1 MRFRFAGESN
11 SAQTSTSIGRNFK
24 PEFGHYRSFTILI
37 RKNVTGTGFAVCEGR
52 HEKMPS
58 HHRRMAIAL
67 MTRWFEHVQVGGA
80 FNDTVFAIFSEDSPL
95 GRFAD
100 GEVISFDE
108 ETPILVRLRTW
119 NLRLFQVTKHIDGT
133 SFDDPSAIQQTFAV
147 GTVFSDCP
155 PLRSARAQLR
165 HAALPWVFDG
175 EALFRPGMK
184 NFGFGEIVVRQL
196 LGTLPYHLSAL
207 TSAVECPSPG
217 RHHVMAKCRQ
227 CTDVRRY
234 GASQQR
240 PAQAISLSRELA
252 GAAAFAI
259 LP

>member
-24 PEFGHYRSFTILI
+24 PQFGHYRSFTILI
-37 RKNVTGTGFAVCEGR
+37 RINVTGTGFAVCEGR
-52 HEKMPS
+52 HEKMPA

-80 FNDTVFAIFSEDSPL
+80 FNDTIFAIFSEDSPL

-133 SFDDPSAIQQTFAV
+133 SFDDPSAILFHK
-147 GTVFSDCP
+147 GNCP
-155 PLRSARAQLR
+155 SSRFFLIYLDRLKLDPFTNVLPRTALDPPSPVTRVVRLALQVLLRS
-165 HAALPWVFDG
+165 PTPV
-175 EALFRPGMK
+175 
-184 NFGFGEIVVRQL
+184 
-196 LGTLPYHLSAL
+196 
-207 TSAVECPSPG
+207 
-217 RHHVMAKCRQ
+217 
-227 CTDVRRY
+227 
-234 GASQQR
+234 GASL
-240 PAQAISLSRELA
+240 PTSLSLI
-252 GAAAFAI
+252 GS
-259 LP
+259 LTQS